1 MSHQPQQQPGV
12 RSLGYVGL
20 GVSDLGVWHAYATG
34 VLGFEWGPSL
44 ADGSRLLRMDDYRQ
58 RIFLTPTGEDDI
70 TFVGWEVRDASEL
83 RALEASLLE
92 RGLRVARGSA
102 ALAAARGVEELLTLR
117 DCDGL
122 ATEIYFGPQI
132 EIRNPFM
139 PTQPVSGFKTGD
151 LGLGHIVLTVTNT
164 SATEAF
170 YRDFLGFRTTD
181 YINLELAPGVAT
193 KAVFMRCNARH
204 HSIALVAAP
213 LPKRLLHFMAEVE
226 KLDEVGLALERAH
239 LSGVRIAA
247 TLGRHSNDRMVSFYM
262 ESPSGF
268 EVEYGCSGRL
278 IEENRWSLE
287 VFDKSEIW
295 GHRRA

>member
-1 MSHQPQQQPGV
+1 MRANS
-12 RSLGYVGL
+12 
-20 GVSDLGVWHAYATG
+20 
-34 VLGFEWGPSL
+34 GPSKHRSWSGVC
-44 ADGSRLLRMDDYRQ
+44 AWR
-58 RIFLTPTGEDDI
+58 E
-70 TFVGWEVRDASEL
+70 
-83 RALEASLLE
+83 EA
-92 RGLRVARGSA
+92 RHC
-102 ALAAARGVEELLTLR
+102 AAARGVEELLTLR

-132 EIRNPFM
+132 EIRNPLM

-247 TLGRHSNDRMVSFYM
+247 TLGRHSNDR
-262 ESPSGF
+262 
-268 EVEYGCSGRL
+268 
-278 IEENRWSLE
+278 I
-287 VFDKSEIW
+287 VFTTW
-295 GHRRA
+295 RVRRASRSSTAAPAG